1 METNAICRLHFLC
14 IHCNSFVP
22 RDCLFDFRNV
32 YFYCD
37 ARPKRKP
44 SGDASKSE
52 LHGGNKMRF
61 WRVFDSHRRSRVS
74 AYRFT
79 VRLVNPICGGN
90 IFGIILAMC
99 HPISS
104 LLALLRSRR
113 RDDIEFHVW
122 SCSSRKHRISQRAI
136 LGPSFNSINQSQR
149 KTLRKIYFSS
159 ARAFDRKSTENLS
172 SPESATRAVRSL
184 KW

>member
-52 LHGGNKMRF
+52 LHRENIKCDFDEFSIPIGGLEYPR
-61 WRVFDSHRRSRVS
+61 
-74 AYRFT
+74 
-79 VRLVNPICGGN
+79 I
-90 IFGIILAMC
+90 
-99 HPISS
+99 
-104 LLALLRSRR
+104 AL
-113 RDDIEFHVW
+113 
-122 SCSSRKHRISQRAI
+122 
-136 LGPSFNSINQSQR
+136 PS
-149 KTLRKIYFSS
+149 
-159 ARAFDRKSTENLS
+159 D
-172 SPESATRAVRSL
+172 
-184 KW
+184 